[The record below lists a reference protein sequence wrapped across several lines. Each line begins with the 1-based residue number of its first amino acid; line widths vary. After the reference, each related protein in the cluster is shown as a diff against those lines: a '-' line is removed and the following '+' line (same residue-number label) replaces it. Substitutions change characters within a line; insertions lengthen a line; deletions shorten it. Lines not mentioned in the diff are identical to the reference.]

1 MDPMIIPYVLLSV
14 LLAFALFLTIRNWI
28 KGTLWSNN
36 TSSALG
42 GAVIGVVLVLLIT
55 LYFFL
60 TLGGEILLIV
70 GYGAF
75 FGIPI
80 FAILGAIIF
89 ILIGA
94 TKRKN
99 VPVMTQGASLTTPP
113 SVDSESEMIES
124 SENLTSMDRIID
136 KPTIAILTILIC
148 GVLFFVIGPFL
159 AILGGAIFYY
169 FFGNKKR

>member
-1 MDPMIIPYVLLSV
+1 MEWILLIVWIIPAL
-14 LLAFALFLTIRNWI
+14 LLAIALFFTIRAWK

-36 TSSALG
+36 ISSALA

-60 TLGGEILLIV
+60 TLEGAILLIV

-89 ILIGA
+89 ISIG
-94 TKRKN
+94 
-99 VPVMTQGASLTTPP
+99 
-113 SVDSESEMIES
+113 
-124 SENLTSMDRIID
+124 
-136 KPTIAILTILIC
+136 
-148 GVLFFVIGPFL
+148 
-159 AILGGAIFYY
+159 
-169 FFGNKKR
+169 